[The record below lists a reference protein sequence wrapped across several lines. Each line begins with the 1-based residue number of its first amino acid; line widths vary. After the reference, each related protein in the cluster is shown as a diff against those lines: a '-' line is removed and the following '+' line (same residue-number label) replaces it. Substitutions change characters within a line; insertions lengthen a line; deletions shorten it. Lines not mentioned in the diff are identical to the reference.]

1 MDLTSL
7 TTTIEPGSIGL
18 FDNSI
23 ETIYLHTMINHDEW
37 LIVGLIT
44 SPQGINGKVKVKS
57 LSDFEERFTKPGK
70 RWLQKENEPPREIE
84 LTFGFKKPGKEL
96 FIITFKEINN
106 RNQAENLKGYKVLV
120 KIDAIPQLNKEEFH
134 LTELVNLKVK
144 MSENNKLH
152 IIGKVINLENEK
164 NNLLVI
170 QLSNNN
176 KEVLVPFV
184 KEIVPIVDIKNKF
197 IIITPPS
204 GLLDL

>member
-1 MDLTSL
+1 
-7 TTTIEPGSIGL
+7 
-18 FDNSI
+18 
-23 ETIYLHTMINHDEW
+23 MINHDEW

-44 SPQGINGKVKVKS
+44 SPQGINGKVKIKS

-70 RWLQKENEPPREIE
+70 RWLQQKNEPPRELE
-84 LTFGFKKPGKEL
+84 LISGFKKPGKEF
-96 FIITFKEINN
+96 FIITFKEIKN

-134 LTELVNLKVK
+134 LTELINLKVK
-144 MSENNKLH
+144 ISQNKKLQ
-152 IIGKVINLENEK
+152 IIGKVINLQNEK

-170 QLSNNN
+170 QLLKNN
-176 KEVLVPFV
+176 KKVLVPFV
-184 KEIVPIVDIKNKF
+184 KEIVPIVDIKNQF

>member
-96 FIITFKEINN
+96 FIITFKGINN
-106 RNQAENLKGYKVLV
+106 RNQAENLKGYKILV
-120 KIDAIPQLNKEEFH
+120 KVGAIPKLKKEEFH
-134 LTELVNLKVK
+134 LSELLNLKVK
-144 MSENNKLH
+144 ITENNKLTM
-152 IIGKVINLENEK
+152 IGKVINLANEK

-170 QLSNNN
+170 QLLKNN
-176 KEVLVPFV
+176 KEVLIPFV
-184 KEIVPIVDIKNKF
+184 EEIVPVVDIKKQF
-197 IIITPPS
+197 ILLNPPP
-204 GLLDL
+204 GLLEL

>member
-1 MDLTSL
+1 
-7 TTTIEPGSIGL
+7 
-18 FDNSI
+18 
-23 ETIYLHTMINHDEW
+23 MINHDEW

-84 LTFGFKKPGKEL
+84 LAFGFKKPGKEL

-120 KIDAIPQLNKEEFH
+120 KIDEIPQMNKEEFH

-144 MSENNKLH
+144 IKENNRSQT
-152 IIGKVINLENEK
+152 IGTVINLENEK

-170 QLSNNN
+170 KLLKNN

-184 KEIVPIVDIKNKF
+184 KEIVPIVDIENKF
-197 IIITPPS
+197 IVITPPP